1 MPEDA
6 RPDQPQPERADQSAK
21 GSERPG
27 DPRSGPEAPD
37 DPRYHNPYW
46 GPAPPYWDPYWGAPH
61 YGWGHHW
68 RHGWPPAPDF
78 WLFEAMMRFAAGA
91 AGVREQLWREMAD
104 AARHAQRDWGAPSA
118 PYPYGPDPGPPPDPR
133 HQDGREPPPHERRDE
148 LEASD
153 AVDLKELRATLEAGK
168 EEKLKKMRAAIE
180 EAEASGS
187 SRASPG
193 HLETL
198 RKALAHERSKAE
210 AAIDTVIH
218 DVKLARTAEA
228 MRRKTWS
235 RGAPPGRWR

>member
-6 RPDQPQPERADQSAK
+6 RPDQPQPERTDPSSK

-27 DPRSGPEAPD
+27 DPRERPD
-37 DPRYHNPYW
+37 WRHDGRGSDPYW
-46 GPAPPYWDPYWGAPH
+46 GPPPPYWDPYWGAPPH

-78 WLFEAMMRFAAGA
+78 AFFEAMMRFAAGA
-91 AGVREQLWREMAD
+91 AGFREHLWREMAD
-104 AARHAQRDWGAPSA
+104 AARHAQRDWSDPYA
-118 PYPYGPDPGPPPDPR
+118 YPYGSDPYPPPPDPR
-133 HQDGREPPPHERRDE
+133 HPDDRESPHERRDDA
-148 LEASD
+148 EASD

-168 EEKLKKMRAAIE
+168 EDKLKKMRAALE
-180 EAEASGS
+180 EAEASGLA
-187 SRASPG
+187 RTSPE
-193 HLETL
+193 HVERL
-198 RKALAHERSKAE
+198 RKSLAHERAKAE

-218 DVKLARTAEA
+218 DVKLARVTEA